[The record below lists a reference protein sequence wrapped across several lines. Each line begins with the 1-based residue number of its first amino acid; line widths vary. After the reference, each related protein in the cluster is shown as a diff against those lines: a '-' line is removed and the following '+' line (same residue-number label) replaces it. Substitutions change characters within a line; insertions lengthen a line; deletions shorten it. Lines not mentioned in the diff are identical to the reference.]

1 MSYLIED
8 ETRLHTVGEYRYR
21 LQFYVDS
28 EPSPPWDDCG
38 ALPLIWVSGRDGFRK
53 EGARGFDLLNPF
65 PFLKDRTI
73 RANLAEIAGLVGY
86 GGQGDPARAFDLDA
100 RDYYPGLPIAEARRA
115 LLLDDCR
122 FEIEATQDGL
132 ETLARFWTLAG
143 VPAAVSV
150 SRGYSQG
157 DWAAVLTVAHP
168 EAVKAFGFATMRAYR
183 KACPNDHKAAVDAWG
198 AWRWGGVIG
207 YEVARIDPDEYAAAL
222 ADNETDELDAGQLN
236 ALDLCEDV
244 GSCWGFYPEHDQDYF
259 PLDRNHAYA
268 IGRAEDAAKADAE
281 SRAIL
286 DAAAREQAAEL
297 DAAAMIEARP
307 DMYGEARA

>member
-1 MSYLIED
+1 MSHLIED
-8 ETRLHTVGEYRYR
+8 ETRLYVVGDYRYR

-28 EPSPPWDDCG
+28 DPSPPWEDEG
-38 ALPLIWVSGRDGFRK
+38 AVPLIWTGGRDGFRK
-53 EGARGFDLLNPF
+53 EGARGYDLLNPF
-65 PFLKDRTI
+65 PFLKDRAI

-86 GGQGDPARAFDLDA
+86 GGADAFDQDA

-115 LLLDDCR
+115 LLDDCR
-122 FEIEATQDGL
+122 AEIEATEEGL

-143 VPAAVSV
+143 VPAEVST

-183 KACPNDHKAAVDAWG
+183 KTCPNDHKAAVDAWG
-198 AWRWGGVIG
+198 AYTWGGVIG
-207 YEVARIDPDEYAAAL
+207 YEVARIDSDEYAAAL
-222 ADNETDELDAGQLN
+222 AEYETEELDAGQLN
-236 ALDLCEDV
+236 ALHLCEDV
-244 GSCWGFYPEHDQDYF
+244 DSCWGFYPEHDQDYF

-268 IGRAEDAAKADAE
+268 IGQAEDAAKADAE

-286 DAAAREQAAEL
+286 DAAAREHAAEL

-307 DMYGEARA
+307 DMYPEARA

>member
-1 MSYLIED
+1 MSHLIED
-8 ETRLHTVGEYRYR
+8 ETRLYTVGDYRYR

-28 EPSPPWDDCG
+28 DPSPPWDDCG
-38 ALPLIWVSGRDGFRK
+38 AVPLIWVSGRDGFRM

-86 GGQGDPARAFDLDA
+86 GGAKAFDRDA
-100 RDYYPGLPIAEARRA
+100 RDYYPGLPIAEASRA
-115 LLLDDCR
+115 LLDDCR
-122 FEIEATQDGL
+122 PEIEATQEGL

-143 VPAAVSV
+143 VPAEVST

-183 KACPNDHKAAVDAWG
+183 KACPNDHAAAVAAWG
-198 AWRWGGVIG
+198 AYTWGGVIG
-207 YEVARIDPDEYAAAL
+207 YEVARIDPFEWESEAWDGQ
-222 ADNETDELDAGQLN
+222 NLDANELN
-236 ALDLCEDV
+236 HLNECEDV
-244 GSCWGFYPEHDQDYF
+244 DSCWGFYPEHDQDYF

-268 IGRAEDAAKADAE
+268 IGQAEDAAKADAE

-286 DAAAREQAAEL
+286 DAAAAEL
-297 DAAAMIEARP
+297 DAAAMIEARA
-307 DMYGEARA
+307 DMYQEARA

>member
-1 MSYLIED
+1 MSHLIED
-8 ETRLHTVGEYRYR
+8 ETRLYTVGEYRYR

-28 EPSPPWDDCG
+28 DPSAPWEDDG
-38 ALPLIWVSGRDGFRK
+38 ALPLIWTEDRDGFSK

-65 PFLKDRTI
+65 PFLKDRAI

-86 GGQGDPARAFDLDA
+86 GGADAFNRDARA
-100 RDYYPGLPIAEARRA
+100 YYPDLPLAEARRA
-115 LLLDDCR
+115 LLDDCR
-122 FEIEATQDGL
+122 PEVPATQTGL

-157 DWAAVLTVAHP
+157 DWAAILTVAHP
-168 EAVKAFGFATMRAYR
+168 EAVKAFGFRTMRAYR
-183 KACPNDHKAAVDAWG
+183 KACPNDHKAAVTAWG
-198 AWRWGGVIG
+198 AYAWGGVIG
-207 YEVARIDPDEYAAAL
+207 YEVARIDPKEWTDAV
-222 ADNETDELDAGQLN
+222 ADNDGEDLGAAELN
-236 ALDLCEDV
+236 ALQDCEDV
-244 GSCWGFYPEHDQDYF
+244 DSCWGFYPEHDQDYF

-268 IGRAEDAAKADAE
+268 IGQAEDAAKADAE
-281 SRAIL
+281 RRAIL

-307 DMYGEARA
+307 DMYGESRA

>member
-1 MSYLIED
+1 MSHLIED
-8 ETRLHTVGEYRYR
+8 ETRLYVVGEYRYR

-28 EPSPPWDDCG
+28 DPSPPWDDCG
-38 ALPLIWVSGRDGFRK
+38 AVPLIWISGRDGFRK

-65 PFLKDRTI
+65 PFLKDRAI
-73 RANLAEIAGLVGY
+73 RENLAEIAGLVGY
-86 GGQGDPARAFDLDA
+86 GGQDNPARAFNLDA
-100 RDYYPGLPIAEARRA
+100 RDYYPDLPLAEARRA
-115 LLLDDCR
+115 LLDDCR
-122 FEIEATQDGL
+122 AEIEATQDGL

-143 VPAAVSV
+143 VPAEVST
-150 SRGYSQG
+150 STGYSQG

-198 AWRWGGVIG
+198 AYTWGGVIG
-207 YEVARIDPDEYAAAL
+207 YEVARIDPEEWAEAV
-222 ADNETDELDAGQLN
+222 ADNDGEDLDAAGLN
-236 ALDLCEDV
+236 DLQDCEDV
-244 GSCWGFYPEHDQDYF
+244 DSCWGFYPEHDPDYF

-268 IGRAEDAAKADAE
+268 IGQAEEAAKADAE
-281 SRAIL
+281 DRAIL